1 MSSNIDNILAQR
13 ANTFNNNNV
22 NENYNTVQIQ
32 NDNSNE
38 DSELKKAICLPMNLF
53 LLGCTVLMLI
63 LIGILMLVYK

>member
-1 MSSNIDNILAQR
+1 MSNNIDNILAQR
-13 ANTFNNNNV
+13 ASTFNNN

-32 NDNSNE
+32 NDYSNE

-53 LLGCTVLMLI
+53 LLGCTFTMLA